1 MILNSTLT
9 PMETNWPFLL
19 VSLWFSEMQTSNVE
33 RIILTGSSLK
43 DFHVTACQ
51 LPVTSVGPPCVT
63 FSGDFKSFR
72 SFSTHMNVKSIHYL
86 PIISQMKVIYY
97 VYLFFYML
105 QQMAGLPGYARGFFL
120 IWRRACPSRCHQALA
135 HRESFDFGSF
145 LCII

>member
-1 MILNSTLT
+1 
-9 PMETNWPFLL
+9 
-19 VSLWFSEMQTSNVE
+19 MQTSNVE
-33 RIILTGSSLK
+33 RIIFTGSSLK

-51 LPVTSVGPPCVT
+51 LLVASVGPPCVT

-105 QQMAGLPGYARGFFL
+105 QQMAGPPWLCQRFFL
-120 IWRRACPSRCHQALA
+120 PAVTKRLLTGSHLIWGVFSVLFRVCTLQYKVPWGNCCCDLVQ
-135 HRESFDFGSF
+135 
-145 LCII
+145 I